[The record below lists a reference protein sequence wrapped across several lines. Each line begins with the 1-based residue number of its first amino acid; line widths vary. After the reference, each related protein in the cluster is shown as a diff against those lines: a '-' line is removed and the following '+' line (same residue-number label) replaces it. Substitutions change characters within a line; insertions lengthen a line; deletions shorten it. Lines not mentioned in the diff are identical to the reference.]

1 VVGYVAGAI
10 VIAAIVALY
19 ISARRAITI
28 AELVFDKGT
37 VVVARGGVAPP
48 ILGDLRDIARTM
60 PRERV
65 RVRVLRE
72 RGRADVRFL
81 DRVPDPDAQRI
92 RNVVGSVP
100 LARLVNTGG
109 RQAR

>member
-1 VVGYVAGAI
+1 MLSYVVVAVVVSAIALLYV
-10 VIAAIVALY
+10 
-19 ISARRAITI
+19 SARRAVTI
-28 AELVFDKGT
+28 AELVFEEGT

-48 ILGDLRDIARTM
+48 ILGDLRDVARSM
-60 PRERV
+60 PRDRV

-81 DRVPDPDAQRI
+81 DRVRDADAQRI

-100 LARLVNTGG
+100 LARLMNA